1 MPAAFEHKERVSGP
15 SPPGAA
21 PAGYG
26 CPVPPEGRFGSR
38 KRLWENPSSRAMWP
52 SQWWEILT
60 WARAGI
66 FIRRSSIAVWLSV
79 LPFQAPGPAA
89 CAGPDPAS
97 RWAAARHRQNGG
109 PVLQQLGLGQTGQVP
124 QQTVGDIPDIR
135 PTGLHIGAVHLLKEG
150 YQVIHSSLRGVLS
163 CTAAGKYHGVDSV
176 LIVLVIQEHGVD
188 GKNGGQLFPH
198 HLDSL
203 VIELGQ
209 LQYCL
214 AVSVEKRSHSSSGGG
229 RMSRYRRRCG
239 RKEMKRAEN
248 DIR

>member
-1 MPAAFEHKERVSGP
+1 MLGSGGPRRERMSGVGSTYSFCAPP
-15 SPPGAA
+15 S
-21 PAGYG
+21 
-26 CPVPPEGRFGSR
+26 R
-38 KRLWENPSSRAMWP
+38 RAVWP
-52 SQWWEILT
+52 SREAERSSFT
-60 WARAGI
+60 RAGMERARDRAAAWLCTLPRI
-66 FIRRSSIAVWLSV
+66 AIKPKIQERSRVMIWLGANSV
-79 LPFQAPGPAA
+79 LT
-89 CAGPDPAS
+89 
-97 RWAAARHRQNGG
+97 R
-109 PVLQQLGLGQTGQVP
+109 
-124 QQTVGDIPDIR
+124 I
-135 PTGLHIGAVHLLKEG
+135 EG
-150 YQVIHSSLRGVLS
+150 EKDTVIHSSLRGMLS

-214 AVSVEKRSHSSSGGG
+214 AVSRGEALPLLFWREG

>member
-1 MPAAFEHKERVSGP
+1 M
-15 SPPGAA
+15 
-21 PAGYG
+21 
-26 CPVPPEGRFGSR
+26 
-38 KRLWENPSSRAMWP
+38 
-52 SQWWEILT
+52 
-60 WARAGI
+60 
-66 FIRRSSIAVWLSV
+66 
-79 LPFQAPGPAA
+79 
-89 CAGPDPAS
+89 
-97 RWAAARHRQNGG
+97 
-109 PVLQQLGLGQTGQVP
+109 
-124 QQTVGDIPDIR
+124 
-135 PTGLHIGAVHLLKEG
+135 
-150 YQVIHSSLRGVLS
+150 IHSSLRGVLS

-214 AVSVEKRSHSSSGGG
+214 AVSRGEALPLLFWREG

>member
-1 MPAAFEHKERVSGP
+1 MLGSGGPRRERMSGVGSTYSFCAPP
-15 SPPGAA
+15 S
-21 PAGYG
+21 
-26 CPVPPEGRFGSR
+26 R
-38 KRLWENPSSRAMWP
+38 RAVWP
-52 SQWWEILT
+52 SREAERSSFTRAGMERARDRAAAWLCTLPRIAIKPKIQERSRVMIWLGANSVLT
-60 WARAGI
+60 RIEGEKDTGGTAPRPVRIRSIRSEMARTSEARA
-66 FIRRSSIAVWLSV
+66 
-79 LPFQAPGPAA
+79 
-89 CAGPDPAS
+89 C
-97 RWAAARHRQNGG
+97 
-109 PVLQQLGLGQTGQVP
+109 
-124 QQTVGDIPDIR
+124 
-135 PTGLHIGAVHLLKEG
+135 IGAVHLLKEG
-150 YQVIHSSLRGVLS
+150 YQVIHSSLRGMLS

-214 AVSVEKRSHSSSGGG
+214 AVSRGEALPLLFWREG

>member
-1 MPAAFEHKERVSGP
+1 MLGSGGPRRERMSGVGSTYSFCAPP
-15 SPPGAA
+15 S
-21 PAGYG
+21 
-26 CPVPPEGRFGSR
+26 R
-38 KRLWENPSSRAMWP
+38 RAVWP
-52 SQWWEILT
+52 SREAERSSFT
-60 WARAGI
+60 RAGME
-66 FIRRSSIAVWLSV
+66 RAR
-79 LPFQAPGPAA
+79 
-89 CAGPDPAS
+89 D
-97 RWAAARHRQNGG
+97 RAAAWLCTLPRIAIKPKIQERSRSKFCAHQDRRRERHGG
-109 PVLQQLGLGQTGQVP
+109 HSAAAGEDTEHSI
-124 QQTVGDIPDIR
+124 GDGPDIR
-135 PTGLHIGAVHLLKEG
+135 GAGLHIGAVHLLKEG
-150 YQVIHSSLRGVLS
+150 YQVIHSSLRGMLS

-214 AVSVEKRSHSSSGGG
+214 AVSRGEALPLLFWREG

>member
-1 MPAAFEHKERVSGP
+1 MLGSGGPRRERMSGVGSTYSFCAPP
-15 SPPGAA
+15 S
-21 PAGYG
+21 
-26 CPVPPEGRFGSR
+26 R
-38 KRLWENPSSRAMWP
+38 RAVWP
-52 SQWWEILT
+52 SREAERSSFT
-60 WARAGI
+60 RAGMERARERAAAWLCTLPRI
-66 FIRRSSIAVWLSV
+66 AIKPKIQERSRVMIWLGANSV
-79 LPFQAPGPAA
+79 LTRIEGEKETGGTVPRPVRIRSIRSEMART
-89 CAGPDPAS
+89 S
-97 RWAAARHRQNGG
+97 RGA
-109 PVLQQLGLGQTGQVP
+109 
-124 QQTVGDIPDIR
+124 
-135 PTGLHIGAVHLLKEG
+135 GLHIGAVHLLKEG
-150 YQVIHSSLRGVLS
+150 YQVIHSSLRGMLS

-214 AVSVEKRSHSSSGGG
+214 AVSRGEALPLLFWREG

>member
-1 MPAAFEHKERVSGP
+1 MLGSGGPRRERMSGVGSTYSFCAPP
-15 SPPGAA
+15 S
-21 PAGYG
+21 
-26 CPVPPEGRFGSR
+26 R
-38 KRLWENPSSRAMWP
+38 RAVWP
-52 SQWWEILT
+52 SREAERSSFT
-60 WARAGI
+60 RAGME
-66 FIRRSSIAVWLSV
+66 RAR
-79 LPFQAPGPAA
+79 
-89 CAGPDPAS
+89 D
-97 RWAAARHRQNGG
+97 RAAAWLCTLPRIAIKPKIQERSRVMIWAGSKFCAHQDRRRERHGG
-109 PVLQQLGLGQTGQVP
+109 HSAAAGEDTEHSI
-124 QQTVGDIPDIR
+124 GDGPDIR
-135 PTGLHIGAVHLLKEG
+135 GAGLHIGAVHLLKEG
-150 YQVIHSSLRGVLS
+150 YQVIHSSLRGMLS

-214 AVSVEKRSHSSSGGG
+214 AVSRGEALPLLFWREG